1 MSQRVKNQL
10 AMQETHVESLGQ
22 EDPLEEEMVTHSR
35 IIAREELSWWSSGKE
50 SAFNVGDAGSM
61 PDQRTKIPHAVG
73 LSKNKQTN
81 KPWIL
86 KIPQKDESFIT
97 CICTQV
103 FCRLFYELSLHASY
117 LSCEVL
123 L

>member
-10 AMQETHVESLGQ
+10 AMQEIHIESLGQ

-50 SAFNVGDAGSM
+50 SAFNVGDAGSI

-73 LSKNKQTN
+73 LLSMCSGVLMPERRPTLVFLPEKSLRQKSPEGYS
-81 KPWIL
+81 PWGH
-86 KIPQKDESFIT
+86 KESDMT
-97 CICTQV
+97 
-103 FCRLFYELSLHASY
+103 
-117 LSCEVL
+117 
-123 L
+123 